1 MKYIYL
7 DHAATTP
14 LDKEVFKAMKP
25 YFGNNF
31 GNPSSL
37 HYFGQRARKGVED
50 ARDKVAKFLNCESKE
65 VFFTSGATESNNL
78 AIFGLIKKI
87 RRQNKDRKIHI
98 ITSTIEHPAVLEIFG
113 ELEKGGVEVV
123 YLPVAKS
130 GLVKIDDVKK
140 AIKKETVLISIM
152 YVNNEVGTI
161 QPIPEIGAFLGGV
174 NKKRKPEEKIYFHT
188 DAVQAA
194 NYCDCRVD
202 FLGVDIISLSGH
214 KIYGPKG
221 VGALYVKQGT
231 PILPVICGGH
241 QEKSLRSGTE
251 NVAGIVGMGRA
262 IEMIDQKNNLK
273 IKKLRDEV
281 TRELL
286 KKIPGAIFNGDLEK
300 RIPSNANFCFK
311 NVEGESIL
319 LMLDMEGIA
328 ISTGSACSSGSL
340 KPSHV
345 LLAMG
350 VPQEVSHGS
359 VRITLGKENTK
370 EDIQKLIKT
379 LPPIIKKLRNI
390 SPIK

>member
-7 DHAATTP
+7 DHSATTP
-14 LDKEVFKAMKP
+14 LDKEVLKAMKP
-25 YFGNNF
+25 YLGENF

-37 HYFGQRARKGVED
+37 HHFGQKARKGVED
-50 ARDKVAKFLNCESKE
+50 AREKIAKFLNCGSDE

-87 RRQNKDRKIHI
+87 RRQNKDRKLHI
-98 ITSTIEHPAVLEIFG
+98 ITSVIEHPAVLEVFDQLKK
-113 ELEKGGVEVV
+113 EDVEVS
-123 YLPVAKS
+123 YLPVTKN
-130 GLVKIDDVKK
+130 GLVLKDDLKK
-140 AIKKETVLISIM
+140 TIKPETVLVSIM

-161 QPIPEIGAFLGGV
+161 QPIAEMGKLLEEI

-188 DAVQAA
+188 DATQAV

-202 FLGVDIISLSGH
+202 FLGVDMLSLSGH

-221 VGALYVKQGT
+221 VGALYVKKGT
-231 PILPVICGGH
+231 PIAPIIYGGH
-241 QEKSLRSGTE
+241 QEQSLRSGTE
-251 NVAGIVGMGRA
+251 NIAGIVGMAKA
-262 IEMIDQKNNLK
+262 IEIIGKKDNLR

-281 TRELL
+281 IRKLL
-286 KKIPGAIFNGDLEK
+286 EKIPDAIYNGDRKK

-328 ISTGSACSSGSL
+328 VSTGSACSSGSL

-370 EDIQKLIKT
+370 EEIQKLIKT
-379 LPPIIKKLRNI
+379 LPPIIKKLREM

>member
-1 MKYIYL
+1 MKYIYF
-7 DHAATTP
+7 DHSATTP
-14 LDKEVFKAMKP
+14 IDKEVLAAMRP
-25 YFGNNF
+25 YLNNSF

-37 HYFGQRARKGVED
+37 YGLGQKARQGIED
-50 ARDKVAKFLNCESKE
+50 AREKIAKFLNCENEE

-78 AIFGLIKKI
+78 AILGLIKKI
-87 RRQNKDRKIHI
+87 KRQNNDRKIHI
-98 ITSTIEHPAVLEIFG
+98 IASQIEHPAVLEVFN
-113 ELEKGGVEVV
+113 ELKKEGIEVT
-123 YLPVAKS
+123 YLPVAKD
-130 GLVKIDDVKK
+130 GLARVDDLKK
-140 AIKKETVLISIM
+140 AIKRETVLVSIM

-161 QPIPEIGAFLGGV
+161 QPISESGKFLKEI
-174 NKKRKPEEKIYFHT
+174 NKKRKAEEKIYFHT

-202 FLGVDIISLSGH
+202 FLGVDMLSLSGH

-221 VGALYVKQGT
+221 VGALYIRKGT
-231 PILPVICGGH
+231 PILPLVYGGH

-251 NVAGIVGMGRA
+251 NVAGIVGMGKA
-262 IEMIDQKNNLK
+262 IEMINKKDGER
-273 IKKLRDEV
+273 IKKMRNRV
-281 TRELL
+281 VNELL
-286 KKIPGAIFNGDLEK
+286 KKIPETIFNGDLEK

-328 ISTGSACSSGSL
+328 VSTGSACSSGSL

-359 VRITLGKENTK
+359 VRITLGKDNTAK
-370 EDIQKLIKT
+370 EVDKLLKV
-379 LPPIIKKLRNI
+379 LPLIIKKLRDI

>member
-7 DHAATTP
+7 DHSATTP
-14 LDKEVFKAMKP
+14 INKEVLKAMRP
-25 YFGNNF
+25 YLGENF

-37 HYFGQRARKGVED
+37 HYFGQKARKGVED
-50 ARDKVAKFLNCESKE
+50 AREKIANFLNCKNDE

-87 RRQNKDRKIHI
+87 RKQNKDRKLHI
-98 ITSTIEHPAVLEIFG
+98 ITSVIEHPAVLEVFDQLKKEGI
-113 ELEKGGVEVV
+113 EVS
-123 YLPVAKS
+123 YLPVTKN
-130 GLVKIDDVKK
+130 GLVLEDDLKK
-140 AIKKETVLISIM
+140 AIKSETLLVSIM

-161 QPIPEIGAFLGGV
+161 QPIAEIGKLLEEI
-174 NKKRKPEEKIYFHT
+174 NKKRTPEEKIYFHT

-194 NYCDCRVD
+194 NYCDCKVSY
-202 FLGVDIISLSGH
+202 LGVDMLSFSGH

-221 VGALYVKQGT
+221 VGALYVKKGT
-231 PILPVICGGH
+231 PISAIVYGGH
-241 QEKSLRSGTE
+241 QEQSLRSGTE
-251 NVAGIVGMGRA
+251 NVAGIVGMAKA
-262 IEMIDQKNNLK
+262 IEMIGKKDNLK
-273 IKKLRDEV
+273 IRKLRDEV
-281 TRELL
+281 AKKLL
-286 KKIPGAIFNGDLEK
+286 AKIPDAIYNGDREK

-370 EDIQKLIKT
+370 EEIQKLIKA
-379 LPPIIKKLRNI
+379 LPPIIKKLREM